1 MKGNFLDGS
10 PVESNFELSE
20 SQRVSKMTSDSDVRE
35 KLAQVPFQTAF
46 TFRDLV
52 QEDWRDLVSA
62 FFFPKQKK
70 AIQDRK
76 IRDFIARTN
85 QELTEEGQ
93 EIHVISLLVTK
104 AVRFFENNIDV
115 LESLLQQLKDE

>member
-35 KLAQVPFQTAF
+35 KLAQAPFQTAF